1 MDFNYI
7 CNRCG
12 KKHDPKTLIF
22 KCPCGGMLDL
32 DEFDISFS
40 KDYIIKDEFSLFRYI
55 KALPFDKNS
64 AIWKDIS
71 MGEGLTPIIPL
82 VPNNPNLLVKLDYI
96 MPLFLLK
103 IGEQQY

>member
-1 MDFNYI
+1 
-7 CNRCG
+7 
-12 KKHDPKTLIF
+12 
-22 KCPCGGMLDL
+22 MLDL

-103 IGEQQY
+103 IGSSSINSQSKRIRC